1 MSDLLGSSLLLR
13 KSSKFLKYHWFDYF
27 KFLWCALNYKCLYL
41 SLYASY
47 SWFFYLTG
55 RRSNIAFVVKASGES
70 SESSTSLTVFKSVQ
84 SVVSFSYH
92 SYPSC
97 LFFKKDTNCYL
108 IFCLVF
114 DIWTVGYTWGPV
126 GTNWFGICSCSSTLG
141 INKFDSGN
149 LHQSC
154 IMLEPN
160 TPL

>member
-1 MSDLLGSSLLLR
+1 MLSFLTSVAYCATEQLW
-13 KSSKFLKYHWFDYF
+13 KCSKFLKYHWFVVIPDF
-27 KFLWCALNYKCLYL
+27 LSHRKTEQHCICCEGFWRKFRIFNFTYCFQVC
-41 SLYASY
+41 
-47 SWFFYLTG
+47 
-55 RRSNIAFVVKASGES
+55 
-70 SESSTSLTVFKSVQ
+70 SECCEFLV
-84 SVVSFSYH
+84 YH
-92 SYPSC
+92 SYPLY

-154 IMLEPN
+154 IMLKPN